1 MATKIVFRNN
11 SGAITVDGTYKNLQ
25 YHSKSTIAQGAVQK
39 LPLAAPMPN
48 LWALA
53 STDGIQMC
61 PSYNNPQVSY
71 DRVDVWSVVGTGERF
86 EFCDKAFVRAAP
98 GINIYNETSGE
109 LVFSSNIKPMRVVDA
124 ISGVANMTNGVV
136 LLEKTYNTARKYAV
150 VMGSIPVRMWAGSNI
165 ETLCPRIQTS
175 NGYVKISLEKMTQ
188 STAGGYRG
196 TLQSPPYNFLVVDVT
211 GY

>member
-11 SGAITVDGTYKNLQ
+11 SGAITIDGTYKNLQ
-25 YHSKSTIAQGAVQK
+25 YHSKSTITAGAVQK
-39 LPLAAPMPN
+39 LPLVSTMPN
-48 LWALA
+48 MWALA
-53 STDGIQMC
+53 STGGIQMC

-86 EFCDKAFVRAAP
+86 EFCDKDFVRADP
-98 GINIYNETSGE
+98 GINIYHETSGV

-124 ISGVANMTNGVV
+124 ISGVANMSNGVV
-136 LLEKTYNTARKYAV
+136 LLEKTYNTVRNYAV

-175 NGYVKISLEKMTQ
+175 NGHVKISLEKMTQ
-188 STAGGYRG
+188 STAGSYRG
-196 TLQSPPYNFLVVDVT
+196 TLQSPTYNFLVVDVT

>member
-1 MATKIVFRNN
+1 MTAKIVFRNS

-25 YHSKSTIAQGAVQK
+25 YHSKSTIAAGAAQK

-53 STDGIQMC
+53 STGGIQMC
-61 PSYNNPQVSY
+61 PSYGNPY
-71 DRVDVWSVVGTGERF
+71 AFAGTIDVWSVVGTGERF
-86 EFCDKAFVRAAP
+86 EFCDKAFVRAVP

-124 ISGVANMTNGVV
+124 ISGVANMSNGVV

-150 VMGSIPVRMWAGSNI
+150 VMGSIPVRLWAGKNI

-175 NGYVKISLEKMTQ
+175 NGYVKISLELMTQ
-188 STAGGYRG
+188 STAGRYRG
-196 TLQSPPYNFLVVDVT
+196 TLQTPRYNFLVVDVT

>member
-25 YHSKSTIAQGAVQK
+25 YHSKSTITAGAAQK

-53 STDGIQMC
+53 STGGIQMC
-61 PSYNNPQVSY
+61 PSYNNPLVSD
-71 DRVDVWSVVGTGERF
+71 DRVDIWSVVGTGERF
-86 EFCDKAFVRAAP
+86 EFCGKAFVRAVP
-98 GINIYNETSGE
+98 GINIYHETSGE

-124 ISGVANMTNGVV
+124 ISGVANMSNGAV

-175 NGYVKISLEKMTQ
+175 NGYVKISLELMTQ
-188 STAGGYRG
+188 STAGRYRG
-196 TLQSPPYNFLVVDVT
+196 TVQSPTYNFLVVDVT

>member
-25 YHSKSTIAQGAVQK
+25 YHSKSTITAGVAQE

-53 STDGIQMC
+53 STEGIQMC
-61 PSYNNPQVSY
+61 PVYY
-71 DRVDVWSVVGTGERF
+71 GVDTWSIVGTGERF

-124 ISGVANMTNGVV
+124 ISGVANMSNGVV

-150 VMGSIPVRMWAGSNI
+150 VMGSVPVRLWAGSNI

-188 STAGGYRG
+188 STAGRYRG
-196 TLQSPPYNFLVVDVT
+196 TVQSPTYNFLVVDIT

>member
-1 MATKIVFRNN
+1 MTAKIVFRNN

-25 YHSKSTIAQGAVQK
+25 YHSKSTITAGAAQK
-39 LPLAAPMPN
+39 LPLASPMPN

-61 PSYNNPQVSY
+61 PSYGDPYNYNGS
-71 DRVDVWSVVGTGERF
+71 VDVWSVVGTGERF
-86 EFCDKAFVRAAP
+86 EFCDKAFVRAVP

-124 ISGVANMTNGVV
+124 ISGVANMSNGVV

-150 VMGSIPVRMWAGSNI
+150 VMGSVPVRLWAGRNI

-175 NGYVKISLEKMTQ
+175 NGYVKISLELMTQ

-196 TLQSPPYNFLVVDVT
+196 TLQTPTYNFLVVDVT

>member
-1 MATKIVFRNN
+1 MAIKIVFRNN

-25 YHSKSTIAQGAVQK
+25 YYSKSTIAQGAAQK
-39 LPLAAPMPN
+39 LSLAAPMPN

-71 DRVDVWSVVGTGERF
+71 DRIDIWSVVGTGERY
-86 EFCDKAFVRAAP
+86 EFCDKDFVKANP
-98 GINIYNETSGE
+98 GINIYHETSGE

-124 ISGVANMTNGVV
+124 ISGVANMSAGEI
-136 LLEKTYNTARKYAV
+136 LLEKTYNTSRNYAV
-150 VMGSIPVRMWAGSNI
+150 VMGSIPVRLWAGSNI
-165 ETLCPRIQTS
+165 ETYCPRIQTS
-175 NGYVKISLEKMTQ
+175 NGYVKISIEKMTQ
-188 STAGGYRG
+188 SAAGSYRG
-196 TLQSPPYNFLVVDVT
+196 TLQTPRYNFLVVDIT